1 MRRFV
6 NDGAD
11 SDEIVVESMRLMGDL
26 TYIENFEGTH
36 SLTYSLTHSLILSF
50 IYSLAH
56 SPRYCVITE
65 LLAYIVSTL

>member
-1 MRRFV
+1 MRRFI

-11 SDEIVVESMRLMGDL
+11 SDEIVVGSMRLMGDL
-26 TYIENFEGTH
+26 TYIENFEGN
-36 SLTYSLTHSLILSF
+36 THSLILSF
-50 IYSLAH
+50 IYSFAH

>member
-36 SLTYSLTHSLILSF
+36 SLTHLLTHSLINSF
-50 IYSLAH
+50 IHLLTRSLTKVLC
-56 SPRYCVITE
+56 Y
-65 LLAYIVSTL
+65 Y